1 MSMSAHLETAEFR
14 TYLRDNWGR
23 YLLLAGYENI
33 SVTPEEVHII
43 AGKIIK
49 ALQPAVYARCHG
61 PVIDEEDYFA
71 VLREMT
77 DEQKKELRGGI
88 PDPMAQ

>member
-1 MSMSAHLETAEFR
+1 M
-14 TYLRDNWGR
+14 
-23 YLLLAGYENI
+23 
-33 SVTPEEVHII
+33 
-43 AGKIIK
+43 IIK

-61 PVIDEEDYFA
+61 PLADEEDYFA

-88 PDPMAQ
+88 PDPMSQ